1 MSHLL
6 KKQQLEIARRNM
18 QSPTDSKTLAVTVK
32 QDLQRVG
39 RAYDVSQLILDKLE
53 LCLANVQHTEDGEAL
68 RDLRTAAAVLKDAVG
83 SMVALR
89 AEARETIAA
98 AKATPAT
105 SATPA
110 SAVPPVIAVTPEE

>member
-18 QSPTDSKTLAVTVK
+18 QSPTDSKALAVTVK

-83 SMVALR
+83 AMTALR

-98 AKATPAT
+98 AKAAPTQ
-105 SATPA
+105 A
-110 SAVPPVIAVTPEE
+110 SAVPPALPASTTPEE